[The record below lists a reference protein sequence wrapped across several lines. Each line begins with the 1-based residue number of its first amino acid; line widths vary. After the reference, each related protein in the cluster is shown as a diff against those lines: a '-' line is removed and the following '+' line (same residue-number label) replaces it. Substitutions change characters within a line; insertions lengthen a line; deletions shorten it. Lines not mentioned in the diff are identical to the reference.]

1 MALTRS
7 RSAKAHS
14 RAQDN
19 SNSRD
24 TKPEKRARRPLPLT
38 GEKMTPVTPLT
49 ETQREFCE
57 AFDNGKNIFAYGTAG
72 TGKTFMALYKAL
84 EAALSPTPAFEA
96 VYLVRSMVA
105 TREIGFLPGD
115 HDNKCDI
122 YQTPYKEMVKYL
134 FQLPSDDAF
143 SSLYQNLQAQGT
155 LKFMSTSFLR
165 GLTLDNVCV
174 IVDET
179 ANLNFHE
186 LDSIITRIG
195 TNSRIIFCGDA
206 EQSDLIKTNE
216 RNGIHDF
223 MEIIRLMEDDFA
235 MVEYGIEDI
244 VRSGL
249 VKNYLIT
256 KKALGKSMA

>member
-1 MALTRS
+1 MATAKS
-7 RSAKAHS
+7 RSDKT
-14 RAQDN
+14 Q
-19 SNSRD
+19 
-24 TKPEKRARRPLPLT
+24 KRARRPLPIT
-38 GEKMTPVTPLT
+38 RDNMTSVIPLT
-49 ETQREFCE
+49 DNQKKFCE
-57 AFDNGKNIFAYGTAG
+57 AFDDGKNIFAYGTAG

-84 EAALSPTPAFEA
+84 EAALSPVPAYES

-105 TREIGFLPGD
+105 TREIGFLPGG
-115 HDNKCDI
+115 HDDKCDI

-134 FQLPSDDAF
+134 FELPSDDAF
-143 SSLYQNLQAQGT
+143 TSLYQNLQAQGT
-155 LKFMSTSFLR
+155 LKFLSTSFLR

-223 MEIIRLMEDDFA
+223 MEILRVMEDDFT
-235 MVEYGIEDI
+235 MIEYDIEDI

-256 KKALGKSMA
+256 KKALGKTMA